1 MEIKWEILAT
11 LVILVALQVN
21 CSELPD
27 RECCDDL
34 ISSEVIPEHR
44 APPDLSVEFLPE
56 FRPEVSAETGGGG
69 GGDSD
74 SGTGGGS
81 NFASLDT
88 NFFPEFIPELNS
100 NIGYPHHYDV
110 DNAVQTTTGRTETI
124 MATQPILKS
133 TETVKGMINRYKDSF
148 TWIL

>member
-1 MEIKWEILAT
+1 MKIEWEIFVTVVTVVT
-11 LVILVALQVN
+11 LLVN

-56 FRPEVSAETGGGG
+56 FRPEVSAESGGGVGGGG
-69 GGDSD
+69 G
-74 SGTGGGS
+74 S
-81 NFASLDT
+81 NSASLDT

-100 NIGYPHHYDV
+100 NVGYPHPYDV
-110 DNAVQTTTGRTETI
+110 DNTVQTTTG
-124 MATQPILKS
+124 TQTTDAFNHILA
-133 TETVKGMINRYKDSF
+133 VINHHV
-148 TWIL
+148 TCNQL